1 MATCSSAVSTGAVLE
16 VLEPPCIT
24 SADQLGHP
32 RLATDPKPQKD
43 VGPYNRE
50 SVTCATSKKVLPA
63 RPPAQKEITY
73 SSSGSETSLSV
84 TPTLTR
90 SPGINN
96 ALICFVR
103 TSFSRAD
110 PSAVDT
116 GVPKQEAHQEHVL
129 TGNATSNTSANRC
142 LPKLEG
148 FVRRE
153 LRTPESLT
161 QGRAHVPEMTQ
172 NTPSFEKS
180 LCPFINLHYSPHI
193 HNVNSDQSYLDRER
207 KVLGKL
213 SKILQTDSLTKIQK
227 WFATA
232 SEKEKDDIFRLI
244 YSEPNDEGMLNS
256 KEGTAETMRSPSLQ
270 KPLSPL
276 QRSPEGIRSQS
287 SKGETVSFALNI
299 EKQRSSASSPTAP
312 REELQLRK
320 RYGNKRP
327 CCFTVCR
334 SLTCATAT
342 PDNTNPLSLEPP
354 VQSH

>member
-1 MATCSSAVSTGAVLE
+1 MCSSAVSTGA

-32 RLATDPKPQKD
+32 RLPTAPNPQKD

-50 SVTCATSKKVLPA
+50 GVTCAISKKVLPTRRPA
-63 RPPAQKEITY
+63 RKEITY

-84 TPTLTR
+84 TPALTR
-90 SPGINN
+90 SPDTHFKSMYEPQFEHNMWEDQQHSQSGCSAETYYDSRNNPHPKMVRHIRGINN

-110 PSAVDT
+110 PSAGDT
-116 GVPKQEAHQEHVL
+116 GVPRQEAHQERVL

-148 FVRRE
+148 FVRGE

-161 QGRAHVPEMTQ
+161 Q
-172 NTPSFEKS
+172 
-180 LCPFINLHYSPHI
+180 
-193 HNVNSDQSYLDRER
+193 
-207 KVLGKL
+207 
-213 SKILQTDSLTKIQK
+213 
-227 WFATA
+227 
-232 SEKEKDDIFRLI
+232 KDDIFRLI
-244 YSEPNDEGMLNS
+244 YSEPTDEGMLNS

-287 SKGETVSFALNI
+287 SKGETASFALNI
-299 EKQRSSASSPTAP
+299 EKQRSSTSSPTAP